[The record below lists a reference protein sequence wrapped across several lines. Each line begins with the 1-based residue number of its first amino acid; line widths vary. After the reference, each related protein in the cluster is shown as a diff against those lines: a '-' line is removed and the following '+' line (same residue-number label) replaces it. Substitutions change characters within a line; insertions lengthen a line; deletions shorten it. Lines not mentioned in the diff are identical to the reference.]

1 MIVVGLGLKVM
12 IGIDGIGFRGL
23 LAIISLNACYTASGF
38 H

>member
-12 IGIDGIGFRGL
+12 IGIDGIGLCGL
-23 LAIISLNACYTASGF
+23 LTTSLNACYTASGL

>member
-12 IGIDGIGFRGL
+12 IGIDGIGFCGL
-23 LAIISLNACYTASGF
+23 LATSPNACYTASGF